1 MVTLNLTDTQAV
13 MLHALFDAHLPEEA
27 INMIK
32 KKFEVYYAD
41 GIWDYATYAYAYA
54 ASFFENNSF
63 HLPFEDDYTILS
75 EKIWDNLEG
84 VGLRH
89 AAEGRKFLENNP
101 KETNK

>member
-1 MVTLNLTDTQAV
+1 MVTLNLTDTQAI

-75 EKIWDNLEG
+75 EKIWDNLER

-89 AAEGRKFLENNP
+89 AAEGRKFLENNS